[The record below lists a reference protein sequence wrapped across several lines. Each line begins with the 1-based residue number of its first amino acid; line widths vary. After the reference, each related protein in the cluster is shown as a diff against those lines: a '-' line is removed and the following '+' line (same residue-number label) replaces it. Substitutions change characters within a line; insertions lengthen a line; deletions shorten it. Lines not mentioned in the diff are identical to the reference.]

1 MMEFNKVDRLTSK
14 AHDGD
19 VEAQVNLGM
28 LYMSGSGVARDPQKA
43 YGYYV
48 MAAKKNHPEALYLV
62 GECQDCGSGT
72 EINPVN
78 ALLNFNKGAKLGN
91 LKSIICLADYYETGR
106 AGIVDY
112 EKARQLLKMAIAKG
126 SDTSKKALAS
136 LEQKIKSLPA
146 AAPKSGLAAPA
157 PKVVPK
163 EEPKPKEVS
172 INEISFFTG
181 LGGVEMLEVMGQLR
195 TVTGKRG
202 QYLFYEG
209 DQPNGL
215 FIISTGSCIVSINNV
230 QTNSYEDIR
239 TIYPGDYVG
248 EFGLIDQLPR
258 SASVIVEKDVK
269 LLFLPTSVF
278 QSLMMRHKNLGDL
291 VVNNLVKFIRDE
303 NVLIKDPEVKGLV
316 NSISKIPGTKENLAL
331 LVGVLRAHNV
341 NKGFFTTNS
350 DAATRTWIK

>member
-1 MMEFNKVDRLTSK
+1 MMEFNKVDRLTTK

-28 LYMSGSGVARDPQKA
+28 LYMTGSGVPRDPQKA

-78 ALLNFNKGAKLGN
+78 ALLNFNKGAKLGHLN
-91 LKSIICLADYYETGR
+91 SIICLADYYETGR

-126 SDTSKKALAS
+126 SETSKKALAS

-146 AAPKSGLAAPA
+146 TAPKSSIAAPA

-303 NVLIKDPEVKGLV
+303 NVLIKDPEVKGMV